1 MRWLPTMPQDDGGW
15 TIPTPTLGLSLKV
28 MLTVRE
34 TFEPDRS
41 RPSSHL
47 VPGIVLRALAALP
60 RYRHSA
66 DPPVI
71 LGHQAHRRVP
81 ARLGHL
87 CRVVFTALARD
98 RPGRRRQDRCWGCW
112 QPGSPRMVSVGRGS
126 RVPAVRGRPVAL
138 CWVAERSLP
147 MAMTGRE
154 VPGAHIRVAGMSG
167 GRGRQGRSRGGAGEA
182 RLTA

>member
-1 MRWLPTMPQDDGGW
+1 MRWLLTMPQDDGGW
-15 TIPTPTLGLSLKV
+15 TIPTRTLELSLKV

-60 RYRHSA
+60 RYRHLA
-66 DPPVI
+66 DPPVT

-87 CRVVFTALARD
+87 CRVVFTALARY
-98 RPGRRRQDRCWGCW
+98 PPSGPSPAEPVLGLW
-112 QPGSPRMVSVGRGS
+112 QPGSPRMVSVGR
-126 RVPAVRGRPVAL
+126 VA
-138 CWVAERSLP
+138 RS
-147 MAMTGRE
+147 GC
-154 VPGAHIRVAGMSG
+154 PGP
-167 GRGRQGRSRGGAGEA
+167 A
-182 RLTA
+182 RLRCAG